1 MIRDEEKYQKARD
14 FRKRGFSYT
23 EIAKIVGVSRGTLSN
38 WLGKQS
44 FSKKVRQD
52 NEIKARK
59 DNVKRISLLNKA
71 KQTERDKRSK
81 EVLRSAVTEFKHYQ
95 QLPRFMAGL
104 VLYMASGDMLSTRPL
119 RLSDNRPEVHKIFIK
134 FTIDFLGIDK
144 NNIHCWLA
152 IPKGVS
158 EPKSVAEWSKILKI
172 PHTQFYKSQ
181 QLSPTD
187 KTLRKIVGNTIIG
200 GTLQK
205 QKLQKWIELATKELS
220 K

>member
-52 NEIKARK
+52 NEVKARRE
-59 DNVKRISLLNKA
+59 NVKRLSLLNKA
-71 KQTERDKRSK
+71 KQNERDKRSK
-81 EVLRSAVTEFKHYQ
+81 EALQSAVTEFKHYRH
-95 QLPRFMAGL
+95 LPHFMAG
-104 VLYMASGDMLSTRPL
+104 VALYMASGDMLINRPI
-119 RLSDNRPEVHKIFIK
+119 RLSDSRSEVHRIFIK
-134 FTIDFLGIDK
+134 FLVDFLGVDK
-144 NNIHCWLA
+144 PSIHCWLA
-152 IPKGVS
+152 IPKGTS
-158 EPKSVAEWSKILKI
+158 EAKSVAEWSKMLKI

-187 KTLRKIVGNTIIG
+187 KALRKTVGNTIIG
-200 GTLQK
+200 DTLLK